1 MKYRKI
7 CMLLIGCMLLAGCGT
22 AEQTATTETGSAASS
37 TQQTTQTAQSD
48 EPVTQEVFAMDTYMT
63 VTAYGEHAQQG
74 VEKAVE
80 EIERLDA
87 LLSIGKETSEIAKL
101 NETGSAVLSDDTAAL
116 VDEALELYQSTD
128 GAYDITVLP
137 LMELWGFTTQNYKM
151 PTQQEL
157 SDTLKLVGAD
167 KLNWDT
173 DSKTLTLGEGQSID
187 LGGIAKGYTSGRIM
201 EIFAENGVTSGMVSL
216 GGNVQ
221 LLGTKTDG
229 SNWKVGIQDPNNSEE
244 MLGVLETANRAVITS
259 GGYERYFE
267 QDGKTYHH
275 ILDPKDGQPA
285 ESGLISVTIV
295 SENGTLADG
304 LSTSLFVMGKEKA
317 LDYWRSH
324 ADEFDAILMEADGTV
339 TVTDGIADSFTLS
352 SGETPEIAAR
362 S

>member
-1 MKYRKI
+1 MKYKRV
-7 CMLLIGCMLLAGCGT
+7 CMLLIGCLLLTGCGAQTQT
-22 AEQTATTETGSAASS
+22 AEQQGSAASS
-37 TQQTTQTAQSD
+37 QTQTAQSAQNSD
-48 EPVTQEVFAMDTYMT
+48 EPITQDIFAMDTYMS
-63 VTAYGEHAQQG
+63 VTAYGEHAQEG
-74 VEKAVE
+74 VEKAIA

-87 LLSIGKETSEIAKL
+87 LLSIGEETSEITKL
-101 NETGSAVLSDDTAAL
+101 NETGSAVLSDDSAAL
-116 VDEALELYQSTD
+116 VDEALKLYQSTD

-137 LMELWGFTTQNYKM
+137 LMELWGFTTQNYKV
-151 PTQQEL
+151 PTEQEL
-157 SDTLKLVGAD
+157 SDTLALVGAD
-167 KLNWDT
+167 KLQWDVDT
-173 DSKTLTLGEGQSID
+173 KTLTLGEGQSID

-201 EIFAENGVTSGMVSL
+201 EIFKENGVTSGMVSL

-275 ILDPKDGQPA
+275 ILNPKDGKPA
-285 ESGLISVTIV
+285 ESGLTSVTIV

-317 LDYWRSH
+317 ISYWRDH
-324 ADEFDAILMEADGTV
+324 ADEFDTILMEEDGTV
-339 TVTDGIADSFTLS
+339 TITEGLADSFTLS
-352 SGETPEIAAR
+352 SGDKPEIAKR
-362 S
+362 N